1 MFSSDRAT
9 PRSLYTLPADGS
21 TREPALLLETQ
32 TVIFEG
38 ALSPDG
44 EWLAFREG
52 GGSTATDILV
62 ASLRGEDPSP
72 RPFIQTSFFERALA
86 LSPDGRWLAYASN
99 ESGRD
104 QVYVRAFPEP
114 AGQVQVSVNGGHSP
128 RWAPGGD
135 ELFYRTAD
143 GLTAATVE
151 TETAFS
157 VTGRTVL
164 FEDVYQTV
172 TTAYAHYD
180 VDPRSGRFLMLKGEQ
195 VSGEIIV
202 VANWFEELRR
212 RMGNE

>member
-1 MFSSDRAT
+1 M
-9 PRSLYTLPADGS
+9 
-21 TREPALLLETQ
+21 
-32 TVIFEG
+32 
-38 ALSPDG
+38 SPDG

-62 ASLRGEDPSP
+62 APLRGEEKTP

-99 ESGRD
+99 ESGRA

-128 RWAPGGD
+128 RWAPEGD
-135 ELFYRTAD
+135 ELFYRTAN

-151 TETAFS
+151 TETAFR

-164 FEDVYQTV
+164 FEDDYMTENP
-172 TTAYAHYD
+172 YAHYD
-180 VDPRSGRFLMLKGEQ
+180 VDPRSGRFLMLKDER
-195 VSGEIIV
+195 VSGEMIV

-212 RMGNE
+212 RMGNQ